1 MDLARQAPLP
11 MLHPKDPPMGGNALK
26 HLDPVRL
33 TSAEVIDLIHHLHRN
48 WQLVDNRPLYLVPW
62 VAEKADHGDI
72 DVICEAPPEA
82 VILLCG
88 LVGADAGAIIRND
101 AVLSVPVPL
110 PWQLD
115 QAAPRIVQVDFIC
128 CEPSAAATTRFFY
141 AGGDFGMLLGR
152 VAAWH
157 GLVYGMDG
165 LRYRAE
171 RDCPWQSDVR
181 LTALPSEIL
190 GALGYPA
197 ALPWFD
203 TYDRLWRFVLSS
215 PMAGPWMFLPAAT
228 NHENRSRDKQRRKV
242 GDFQEW
248 LATHFPSQLQPPAP
262 RATPQE
268 ARAWVR
274 SRFPGIGIDAVLDL
288 QKARFEYARL
298 RTRLLGLGA
307 VEDVIGAG
315 HPPELMGEIVHRMQ
329 ALLPPKAERELALAD
344 PLRWGE
350 MILMARMAAAQLAAD
365 RGLVAVPPP
374 AIPAYIRPP

>member
-1 MDLARQAPLP
+1 
-11 MLHPKDPPMGGNALK
+11 MGGNALK
-26 HLDPVRL
+26 HLDPIRL
-33 TSAEVIDLIHHLHRN
+33 TSAEVIDVVHHLHRN
-48 WQLVDNRPLYLVPW
+48 WQLVDHRPLYLVPW
-62 VAEKADHGDI
+62 VSEKADHGDI
-72 DVICEAPPEA
+72 DVICEAPPDT
-82 VILLCG
+82 VIRLCG
-88 LVGADAGAIIRND
+88 QVGADAAAIVRND

-110 PWQLD
+110 PWQLGT
-115 QAAPRIVQVDFIC
+115 ATPRIVQVDFIC
-128 CEPSAAATTRFFY
+128 CDPAAAATTRFFY

-165 LRYRAE
+165 LRYRADRE
-171 RDCPWQSDVR
+171 CPWQADVL
-181 LTALPSEIL
+181 LTAQPSEIL

-248 LATHFPSQLQPPAP
+248 LATRFPDQLHPPLS
-262 RATPQE
+262 RATPLE

-274 SRFPGIGIDAVLDL
+274 SRYPAIGIDAVLDH
-288 QKARFEYARL
+288 QKASFEHAKL

-307 VEDVIGAG
+307 VEDVIGAS
-315 HPPELMGEIVHRMQ
+315 HPLTVMGEIVHGMQ
-329 ALLPPKAERELALAD
+329 ALLPPKAEREVALAD
-344 PLRWGE
+344 PLLWGD
-350 MILMARMAAAQLAAD
+350 MILKARVAAAQVAVG
-365 RGLVAVPPP
+365 RGLATRLPP
-374 AIPAYIRPP
+374 ALPAFVPTP